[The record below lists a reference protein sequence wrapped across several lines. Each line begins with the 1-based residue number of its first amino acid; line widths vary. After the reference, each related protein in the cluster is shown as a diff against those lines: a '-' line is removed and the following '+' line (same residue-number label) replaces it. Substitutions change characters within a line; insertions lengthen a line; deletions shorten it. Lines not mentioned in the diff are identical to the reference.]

1 MLVVED
7 DASLRFL
14 CRVNLEL
21 DGFRIEEA
29 ATLEAARAAFA
40 AERPALV
47 VLDLMLGTVEAG
59 DLLDELRADGVPVVL
74 LSGLVDVERF
84 ADRASAV
91 LAKPF
96 DPASLTDAARSL
108 TVG

>member
-1 MLVVED
+1 MLVVDD
-7 DASLRFL
+7 DASLRLL

-21 DGFRIEEA
+21 DGFRVEEA
-29 ATLEAARAAFA
+29 ATPEAARAALA

-47 VLDLMLGTVEAG
+47 VLDLMLGAVESG
-59 DLLDELRADGVPVVL
+59 DLLDELRANGVPVVV

-84 ADRASAV
+84 AGRASAV

-96 DPASLTDAARSL
+96 DPSSLSDVAKAL